1 MTPKKIPNDPIF
13 SPIRDK
19 NNLIPR
25 SVFKPAPPLRLK
37 EPKIPNLSLNVILA
51 MDNDEQGRKFNAIL
65 EKIFYAHTKEIPNI
79 YTPISKDA
87 NDDLKIAKA
96 LGLKQISNRIL
107 QDFYLMPKKKCKTLL
122 PHHHKKASWLTNYKK
137 YKI

>member
-1 MTPKKIPNDPIF
+1 
-13 SPIRDK
+13 
-19 NNLIPR
+19 
-25 SVFKPAPPLRLK
+25 
-37 EPKIPNLSLNVILA
+37 

-107 QDFYLMPKKKCKTLL
+107 QDFLFDAKEKCKTLL
-122 PHHHKKASWLTNYKK
+122 PHHHKKASWLTNYKN

>member
-1 MTPKKIPNDPIF
+1 MTLKKSLMIPFF

-37 EPKIPNLSLNVILA
+37 EPKIPNLSLNAILA

-87 NDDLKIAKA
+87 NDDLKIAK
-96 LGLKQISNRIL
+96 Q
-107 QDFYLMPKKKCKTLL
+107 
-122 PHHHKKASWLTNYKK
+122 
-137 YKI
+137 

>member
-1 MTPKKIPNDPIF
+1 MKITQIFKKDMKKWRAKELAKHDNDPKKVPNDPIF
-13 SPIRDK
+13 SPIPIRDK

-25 SVFKPAPPLRLK
+25 PVFKPALALRLK

-79 YTPISKDA
+79 YTP
-87 NDDLKIAKA
+87 N
-96 LGLKQISNRIL
+96 QQR
-107 QDFYLMPKKKCKTLL
+107 CER
-122 PHHHKKASWLTNYKK
+122 
-137 YKI
+137 